1 MSFADNLKMIRKE
14 RNVTQEQLAEL
25 LNVSRQAVSK
35 WESGN
40 GYPETEKLLIISKEL
55 NVSLDYL
62 LLDSEPSRT
71 NYDTAEKQK
80 PAVYVPSGKIAIPTF
95 DHENVVVCHA
105 VKSSKILA
113 PGKREPKYIL
123 LGIDKVTFWGEH
135 TTILGWYETLED
147 IQQEIADITNAVNSG
162 KGSYTLKYAA
172 DVEFTGLFGQAQIKN
187 NS

>member
-1 MSFADNLKMIRKE
+1 MSFADNLKMIRKK
-14 RNVTQEQLAEL
+14 R
-25 LNVSRQAVSK
+25 
-35 WESGN
+35 
-40 GYPETEKLLIISKEL
+40 

-62 LLDSEPSRT
+62 LLDNEPIQTEHS
-71 NYDTAEKQK
+71 TAEEQK

-123 LGIDKVTFWGEH
+123 LGIDRVTFWGEH
-135 TTILGWYETLED
+135 TTILGWYKTMED

-172 DVEFTGLFGQAQIKN
+172 DVEFTGLFGQAKIKN